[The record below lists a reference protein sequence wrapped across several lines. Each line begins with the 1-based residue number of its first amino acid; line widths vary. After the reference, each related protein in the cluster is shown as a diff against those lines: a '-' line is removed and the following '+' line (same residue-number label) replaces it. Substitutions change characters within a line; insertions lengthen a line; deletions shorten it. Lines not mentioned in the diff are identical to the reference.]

1 MIRLLTDENFNH
13 HILRGLIRRLPRLD
27 VVLVNDVGL
36 TAASDLVL
44 LMWAAT
50 EHRTIITHD
59 IKTMIPD
66 AESLMRQGEPM
77 SGLIVVPQ
85 TLEIGRAVD
94 DLELFVE
101 CYSEQE
107 MRNSIK
113 YLPL

>member
-1 MIRLLTDENFNH
+1 
-13 HILRGLIRRLPRLD
+13 LD

-44 LMWAAT
+44 LMWAAA

-59 IKTMIPD
+59 VKTMIPD
-66 AESLMRQGEPM
+66 AESLIRQGEPM
-77 SGLIVVPQ
+77 SGLIAVPQ
-85 TLEIGRAVD
+85 SLEIGHAID